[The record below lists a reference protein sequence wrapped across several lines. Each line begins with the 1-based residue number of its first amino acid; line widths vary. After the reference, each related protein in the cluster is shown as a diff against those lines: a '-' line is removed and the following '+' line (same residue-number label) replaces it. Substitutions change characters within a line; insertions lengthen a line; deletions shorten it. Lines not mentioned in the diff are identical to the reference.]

1 MVIDTG
7 TDDTI
12 VPKRV
17 FSMILEAIEAEVGR
31 GRVANSPEAA
41 QAAKLKRLDAFV
53 SSAGWIKVRKKVL
66 GKLPV
71 LVIQGESGSAFEMH
85 LTHHVHS
92 CEGEWCRLL
101 VTSRLRAD
109 DSFDNFILGAPFF
122 AEHDVYIDLYRGL
135 VGLSTPREAVVKE
148 IPSHDEFVI
157 RRVTLKLSKGEIRNL
172 QVGLMIG
179 SSRIEDGQQPFAT
192 LGLSIPSSKPITE
205 AAIPPLLSQLVSAGA
220 ISETAFSV
228 RVSEFGVGITGQ
240 LILGESA
247 AKRQDTK
254 FFPLSNVSWSA
265 ALFAIPASGVRV
277 QSAAHGGHVRELSM
291 KRDSLPVA
299 IDTGCDVTTIPKG
312 AFSMIWATI
321 ASTFG
326 HEHVASRP
334 PTVQPSSFDHLYAR
348 IDPKGWI
355 WLRRTM
361 TEYLPRVIVQGAAG
375 STFEVDLRYHSNL
388 CVKEWCRLLISAGGS
403 PDAFILGGPFLAQ
416 HDVYVNLDRKEVGIS
431 TPDRP
436 VVKQL
441 ASHES
446 WDQMRAPPC
455 GRRVQRCSAGAARR
469 CIKRPVRK

>member
-1 MVIDTG
+1 
-7 TDDTI
+7 
-12 VPKRV
+12 
-17 FSMILEAIEAEVGR
+17 
-31 GRVANSPEAA
+31 
-41 QAAKLKRLDAFV
+41 
-53 SSAGWIKVRKKVL
+53 
-66 GKLPV
+66 
-71 LVIQGESGSAFEMH
+71 
-85 LTHHVHS
+85 
-92 CEGEWCRLL
+92 
-101 VTSRLRAD
+101 
-109 DSFDNFILGAPFF
+109 
-122 AEHDVYIDLYRGL
+122 
-135 VGLSTPREAVVKE
+135 
-148 IPSHDEFVI
+148 
-157 RRVTLKLSKGEIRNL
+157 
-172 QVGLMIG
+172 MIG
-179 SSRIEDGQQPFAT
+179 SSRIDDGQQPFAT

-205 AAIPPLLSQLVSAGA
+205 AAMPPLLSQLVSAGA

-254 FFPLSNVSWSA
+254 FFPLTNVSWSA
-265 ALFAIPASGVRV
+265 ALFAIPASGVKV
-277 QSAAHGGHVRELSM
+277 QSTPRGGQVRELSM

-299 IDTGCDVTTIPKG
+299 IDTGCDVTTVPKEV
-312 AFSMIWATI
+312 FSMIWATI

-326 HEHVASRP
+326 YQHVASRP
-334 PTVQPSSFDHLYAR
+334 STLHPTSFHHLYAR

-361 TEYLPRVIVQGAAG
+361 TEYLPLVIVQGAAG

-388 CVKEWCRLLISAGGS
+388 CVKEWCRLLISTGGS

-416 HDVYVNLDRKEVGIS
+416 HDVYVNLDRKEIGIT

-436 VVKQL
+436 VVKQF

-455 GRRVQRCSAGAARR
+455 GRRAQSCSTVATRR

>member
-1 MVIDTG
+1 MLRAAILSSKLAFTSLSLTFPLKNNHVEMNFDGRNISLLADSG
-7 TDDTI
+7 GYRSYLVYGGWYESIYGSNSCKDLASGCYFCPPTDPCDLASLRAQKI
-12 VPKRV
+12 H
-17 FSMILEAIEAEVGR
+17 SVGYGS
-31 GRVANSPEAA
+31 GRVI
-41 QAAKLKRLDAFV
+41 RFV
-53 SSAGWIKVRKKVL
+53 
-66 GKLPV
+66 
-71 LVIQGESGSAFEMH
+71 E
-85 LTHHVHS
+85 
-92 CEGEWCRLL
+92 
-101 VTSRLRAD
+101 
-109 DSFDNFILGAPFF
+109 
-122 AEHDVYIDLYRGL
+122 
-135 VGLSTPREAVVKE
+135 
-148 IPSHDEFVI
+148 
-157 RRVTLKLSKGEIRNL
+157 RRVSLKLSKGKIRNL
-172 QVGLMIG
+172 RVGLMIG
-179 SSRIEDGQQPFAT
+179 SSRVEDGEQPFAT

-205 AAIPPLLSQLVSAGA
+205 AAIPPLLSQFVSARA

-247 AKRQDTK
+247 AKREDTK

-277 QSAAHGGHVRELSM
+277 QSAPHGSHVRELSM

-299 IDTGCDVTTIPKG
+299 IDTGCDVTTVPKEVWT
-312 AFSMIWATI
+312 MIWATI

-326 HEHVASRP
+326 HQHVASRP
-334 PTVQPSSFDHLYAR
+334 STLHPTSFHHLYAR

-361 TEYLPRVIVQGAAG
+361 TEYLPRIIVQGAAG

-388 CVKEWCRLLISAGGS
+388 CEKEWCRLLISAGGS

-416 HDVYVNLDRKEVGIS
+416 HDVYVNFDRKEIGIS

-436 VVKQL
+436 VVKQF

-455 GRRVQRCSAGAARR
+455 GRRAQSCFTVATRR